1 MVALDQDTLDLF
13 ARTVRSVFDASD
25 DDRTVA
31 LEDVGWRDILATDA
45 RAVVPLVFRLHGERR
60 ARSAILDDVAVE
72 AMNPGS
78 AEWLDEVAQAS
89 YVHPEPRSGRA
100 VAAHVDNGDL
110 VVGGLAW
117 RETRDGRIVALAQD
131 AHGLRLASAP
141 VSAVERTGING
152 MDPTL
157 GLVRVTGRVAAG
169 GFELA
174 DVPAAD
180 AVEPACRRALAYE
193 LIGLGSTMLEV
204 AAEYA
209 GAREQFGQPIGTF
222 QAVKHR
228 LADVLVALR
237 AAEVAAD
244 ESWTGDTVFA
254 AAAAKCL
261 AGRGFRLAAENCL
274 QVMGAIGFTL
284 EHDLH
289 RFILR
294 GTVLDVL
301 YGSAR
306 ELRVELGRALKER
319 GRVPRPGVL

>member
-1 MVALDQDTLDLF
+1 VVALDQDTLDLF
-13 ARTVRSVFDASD
+13 ARTVRSVLDTPDA
-25 DDRTVA
+25 DRTAA
-31 LEDVGWRDILATDA
+31 LEEVGWRDILATDA

-60 ARSAILDDVAVE
+60 ARSALLDDVAVE
-72 AMNPGS
+72 GMNAGS
-78 AEWLDEVAQAS
+78 AEWLEELGAAS
-89 YVHPEPRSGRA
+89 YVHPKPGQRFAGHLHGA
-100 VAAHVDNGDL
+100 DL
-110 VVGGLAW
+110 VVDGIARRDS
-117 RETRDGRIVALAQD
+117 REGQMVTVARGD
-131 AHGLRLASAP
+131 DRPRLALLP
-141 VSAVERTGING
+141 TSAVEHTTIHG

-157 GLVRVTGRVAAG
+157 GLTRVVGTVAEGA
-169 GFELA
+169 FELRDA
-174 DVPAAD
+174 PSPEAA
-180 AVEPACRRALAYE
+180 EPACRRALAYE
-193 LIGLGSTMLEV
+193 LVGLGSAMLDLTV
-204 AAEYA
+204 EYA
-209 GAREQFGQPIGTF
+209 GVRTQFGQPIGAF

-244 ESWTGDTVFA
+244 ESWEGDTAVA

-261 AGRGFRLAAENCL
+261 AGRAFRLAAENCL

-306 ELRVELGRALKER
+306 ELRVEVGRALVER
-319 GRVPRPGVL
+319 RRMPRPGVL

>member
-45 RAVVPLVFRLHGERR
+45 RAVVPLVFRLHGECR

-78 AEWLDEVAQAS
+78 AKWLDELAPAS
-89 YVHPEPRSGRA
+89 YVHPQPRSGRA
-100 VAAHVDNGDL
+100 AAHVDDGDL
-110 VVGGLAW
+110 VVDGLAW
-117 RETRDGRIVALAQD
+117 RETRDGRVVALAQD
-131 AHGLRLASAP
+131 ARGLRLALAP
-141 VSAVERTGING
+141 AAAVERTDING

-157 GLVRVTGRVAAG
+157 GLVRITGRVAAG
-169 GFELA
+169 AFELA
-174 DVPAAD
+174 DVPAPD
-180 AVEPACRRALAYE
+180 AVEPSCRRALAYE
-193 LIGLGSTMLEV
+193 LIGLGSTMLAV

-209 GAREQFGQPIGTF
+209 GARTQFGQPIGTF

-237 AAEVAAD
+237 GAEVAAD
-244 ESWTGDTVFA
+244 ESATGDTAFA
-254 AAAAKCL
+254 ATAAKCL
-261 AGRGFRLAAENCL
+261 AGRAFRLAAENCL

-306 ELRVELGRALKER
+306 ELRVELGRTLVEG

>member
-1 MVALDQDTLDLF
+1 MVALDQETIDLF
-13 ARTVRSVFDASD
+13 ARTVRGVLDAAD
-25 DDRTVA
+25 DDRTAA
-31 LEDVGWRDILATDA
+31 LEEIGWRDILVTDA
-45 RAVVPLVFRLHGERR
+45 RAVVPLVLRLQGERH
-60 ARSAILDDVAVE
+60 ARSAVLDDVAME

-78 AEWLDEVAQAS
+78 APWLDDVGEAS
-89 YVHPEPRSGRA
+89 YVHPQPGQHSAGRFE
-100 VAAHVDNGDL
+100 GPTL
-110 VVGGLAW
+110 VVDGFALRDSRDDQMVTVVHGDDGLQ
-117 RETRDGRIVALAQD
+117 VALV
-131 AHGLRLASAP
+131 SAR
-141 VSAVERTGING
+141 AVERTPIDGL
-152 MDPTL
+152 DLTL
-157 GLVRVTGRVAAG
+157 GLVRVTGSVGAADFEVRDVAA
-169 GFELA
+169 
-174 DVPAAD
+174 PHAA
-180 AVEPACRRALAYE
+180 EPACRRALAYE
-193 LIGLGSTMLEV
+193 LVGLGSAMLDFT
-204 AAEYA
+204 AEYA
-209 GAREQFGQPIGTF
+209 GARVQFGQPIGAF

-244 ESWTGDTVFA
+244 ESWNGDTLFA

-261 AGRGFRLAAENCL
+261 AGRAFRLAAENCL

-306 ELRVELGRALKER
+306 ELRVELGRALIEH